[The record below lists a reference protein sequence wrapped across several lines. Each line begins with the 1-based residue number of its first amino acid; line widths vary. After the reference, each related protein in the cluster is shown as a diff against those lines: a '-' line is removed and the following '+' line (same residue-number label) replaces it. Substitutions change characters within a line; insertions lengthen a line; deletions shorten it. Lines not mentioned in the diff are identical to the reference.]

1 MSSIDPLR
9 IGRFRSLWLASVVS
23 NVGSFLQAVAAGW
36 LMLELTRSPFW
47 VGLMAATA
55 TLPLLFLALPA
66 GALADMVD
74 RRKLLLISQGLMGLS
89 AMGMA
94 ALSFLDLITAPIL
107 LGLGLTL
114 GVGLALN
121 LPAWQAMVPDLV
133 PRGLV
138 ASAVALNS
146 VAFNV
151 ARAVGPALGGII
163 VATAGP
169 DLAFFINGISFIG
182 VVAVIASWRGARYGG
197 DVPDSLGH
205 SIALGVRFA
214 RFTPAFRR
222 LLLVAAVFA
231 LTSAVVQSLLPNLTD
246 ESLNGDALI
255 YGFLLGAMGLGALIA
270 AFTRSR
276 IQERFGRSMVP
287 WSILGFGIS
296 GIVIGVSNRIWLTAA
311 AMLVAGVFWVWTLA
325 TLNATVQLLA
335 PGWIRGRAMS
345 LYTLA
350 FVGVLPIG
358 SILGGIIGDVFGAGT
373 SVAALSVVGT
383 IAGLVWIRV
392 GVPRLGDV
400 VAEEPPPEWDL
411 EPHSVDFAGGPV
423 MITNTWVIEE
433 DSLAAFL
440 EAMNRLR
447 LVRLRTGAYRWR
459 LYRNASDPHR
469 MTEIFVLES
478 WQDHIRQHQ
487 RIDAEAAAAIR
498 EAVRFDTSG
507 GPENRHLV
515 AVDVASAAKRPEW
528 DELVAIHGEMHQR
541 DGSIPLDSEP
551 TITTDPRLEVQ

>member
-1 MSSIDPLR
+1 
-9 IGRFRSLWLASVVS
+9 
-23 NVGSFLQAVAAGW
+23 
-36 LMLELTRSPFW
+36 
-47 VGLMAATA
+47 
-55 TLPLLFLALPA
+55 
-66 GALADMVD
+66 
-74 RRKLLLISQGLMGLS
+74 
-89 AMGMA
+89 
-94 ALSFLDLITAPIL
+94 
-107 LGLGLTL
+107 
-114 GVGLALN
+114 
-121 LPAWQAMVPDLV
+121 
-133 PRGLV
+133 
-138 ASAVALNS
+138 
-146 VAFNV
+146 
-151 ARAVGPALGGII
+151 
-163 VATAGP
+163 
-169 DLAFFINGISFIG
+169 
-182 VVAVIASWRGARYGG
+182 
-197 DVPDSLGH
+197 
-205 SIALGVRFA
+205 
-214 RFTPAFRR
+214 
-222 LLLVAAVFA
+222 
-231 LTSAVVQSLLPNLTD
+231 
-246 ESLNGDALI
+246 
-255 YGFLLGAMGLGALIA
+255 
-270 AFTRSR
+270 
-276 IQERFGRSMVP
+276 MVP

-311 AMLVAGVFWVWTLA
+311 AMLIAGVFWVWTLA

-358 SILGGIIGDVFGAGT
+358 SILGGIIGDIFGAGT

-528 DELVAIHGEMHQR
+528 DELLAIHGEMHQR

>member
-9 IGRFRSLWLASVVS
+9 IERFRSLWLASVVS

-36 LMLELTRSPFW
+36 LMLELTHSPFW

-74 RRKLLLISQGLMGLS
+74 RRKLLLISQSLMGLS
-89 AMGMA
+89 AIGMA
-94 ALSFLDLITAPIL
+94 TLSFLDLITAPIL
-107 LGLGLTL
+107 LALGLTL

-169 DLAFFINGISFIG
+169 DIAFLLNGVSFIG
-182 VVAVIASWRGARYGG
+182 VVVVIASWRGTRFGG
-197 DVPDSLGH
+197 SMPDSLGN

-214 RFTPAFRR
+214 RFTPPFRR
-222 LLLVAAVFA
+222 LLLVAAIFA
-231 LTSAVVQSLLPNLTD
+231 VTSAAVQSLLPNVTD
-246 ESLNGDALI
+246 ESLQGDAFV
-255 YGFLLGAMGLGALIA
+255 YGLLLGAMGLGALVA

-276 IQERFGRSMVP
+276 MQDLWGRSMVP
-287 WSILGFGIS
+287 VSIVGFGLA
-296 GIVIGVSNRIWLTAA
+296 GTGVGLSTNAWLTAT
-311 AMLVAGVFWVWTLA
+311 AMFIAGIFWVWALS
-325 TLNATVQLLA
+325 TLNATVQLMA
-335 PGWIRGRAMS
+335 PAWIRGRAMS

-358 SILGGIIGDVFGAGT
+358 SILGGIIGNVFGAGT
-373 SVAALSVVGT
+373 AVAALSIVGT
-383 IAGLVWIRV
+383 IAGLVWMRV
-392 GVPRLGDV
+392 GVPRLGEV
-400 VAEEPPPEWDL
+400 VAEEPPPEWEL
-411 EPHSVDFAGGPV
+411 EPHDVELSGGPV
-423 MITNTWVIEE
+423 MIVNTWVIDET
-433 DSLAAFL
+433 DLADFL

-459 LYRNASDPHR
+459 LYRNAGDAHR
-469 MTEIFVLES
+469 MTEMFILTS
-478 WQDHIRQHQ
+478 WQDHLRQHQ
-487 RIDAEAAAAIR
+487 RIDAQAAAVIG
-498 EAVRFDTSG
+498 EAVAFAKGG
-507 GPENRHLV
+507 GPQNHHLV
-515 AVDVASAAKRPEW
+515 AVEVASEADRPEW
-528 DELVAIHGEMHQR
+528 DELVAVHRDMHAS
-541 DGSIPLDSEP
+541 DGSIPMQDDP
-551 TITTDPRLEVQ
+551 TITSR

>member
-74 RRKLLLISQGLMGLS
+74 RRKLLLISQGLMGMS

-246 ESLNGDALI
+246 ESLNEDAHRRAPDPTRRYASIGDHD
-255 YGFLLGAMGLGALIA
+255 
-270 AFTRSR
+270 
-276 IQERFGRSMVP
+276 
-287 WSILGFGIS
+287 
-296 GIVIGVSNRIWLTAA
+296 
-311 AMLVAGVFWVWTLA
+311 
-325 TLNATVQLLA
+325 
-335 PGWIRGRAMS
+335 RGR
-345 LYTLA
+345 
-350 FVGVLPIG
+350 
-358 SILGGIIGDVFGAGT
+358 
-373 SVAALSVVGT
+373 
-383 IAGLVWIRV
+383 VW
-392 GVPRLGDV
+392 
-400 VAEEPPPEWDL
+400 
-411 EPHSVDFAGGPV
+411 
-423 MITNTWVIEE
+423 
-433 DSLAAFL
+433 
-440 EAMNRLR
+440 RLR
-447 LVRLRTGAYRWR
+447 GHRTGHAERR
-459 LYRNASDPHR
+459 VHR
-469 MTEIFVLES
+469 PG
-478 WQDHIRQHQ
+478 HR
-487 RIDAEAAAAIR
+487 
-498 EAVRFDTSG
+498 
-507 GPENRHLV
+507 NRHNGAAP
-515 AVDVASAAKRPEW
+515 AVHQGAHHHRCRVEGRRRPMAH
-528 DELVAIHGEMHQR
+528 VR
-541 DGSIPLDSEP
+541 
-551 TITTDPRLEVQ
+551 RR